1 MPRALSVSRVIVAAA
16 NESEYL
22 RTVARL
28 AGILERR
35 GQRLW
40 VFRSPDRP
48 GTFLEFN
55 ESPSPMSHRSRASR
69 TGDELSLEMKLQTL
83 ASYASDAWDLWEEI
97 PLHPQPEPSGGE

>member
-1 MPRALSVSRVIVAAA
+1 MPRALSVSRVTVSPA

-22 RTVARL
+22 GTVSRL
-28 AGILERR
+28 ADIMEGR

-40 VFRSPDRP
+40 VFRSADRP

-55 ESPSPMSHRSRASR
+55 ESPSPLSHRSRASR

-83 ASYASDAWDLWEEI
+83 ASYAPDAWDLWEEI
-97 PLHPQPEPSGGE
+97 PLQPEPEPSSEE

>member
-1 MPRALSVSRVIVAAA
+1 MSRVTVAAA

-22 RTVARL
+22 RTVTRL
-28 AGILERR
+28 AAILERR

-83 ASYASDAWDLWEEI
+83 ASYAADAWDLWEEV
-97 PLHPQPEPSGGE
+97 PLLPQPEPSSGE

>member
-1 MPRALSVSRVIVAAA
+1 MPRALSVSKVTVSPA

-22 RTVARL
+22 RTVTQL
-28 AGILERR
+28 AVMLERR
-35 GQRLW
+35 SQRLW

-69 TGDELSLEMKLQTL
+69 TGEELSLEMKLQTL
-83 ASYASDAWDLWEEI
+83 ASYAPDAWDLWEEI
-97 PLHPQPEPSGGE
+97 PLHPQPEPSSGE